1 MRTVMPDSGGIS
13 KGMQCARRHTQMA
26 AIVVCDRPLQTA
38 AMEMAEMPIKRVLI
52 ADDHPLYREA
62 ERAQVERAF
71 PGAETILVRIEHGS
85 RGEDP
90 CRQDLR
96 SDPDRF
102 DDAPGS
108 TDARGVERVVEAA
121 NGVPV
126 VVVSGSL
133 EPHDIRSCIAAGAK
147 AFVPKTIDP
156 QVFSSALNI
165 VAAGGTYVPVEYLH
179 GEPKPVAGRSRPIAR
194 SADTARVRYPPPP
207 GRWPPEQRDWAPVG
221 HSGSHRQ
228 GQFDPYFSAG
238 SARANRAQA
247 AAIAVEMKLFP
258 KPE

>member
-1 MRTVMPDSGGIS
+1 
-13 KGMQCARRHTQMA
+13 
-26 AIVVCDRPLQTA
+26 
-38 AMEMAEMPIKRVLI
+38 MPIKRVLI

-71 PGAETILVRIEHGS
+71 PGAETILVGS
-85 RGEDP
+85 STEAVEKIRADKTF
-90 CRQDLR
+90 DLILI
-96 SDPDRF
+96 DLMM
-102 DDAPGS
+102 PGS

-179 GEPKPVAGRSRPIAR
+179 GEPKPVAGGRGQSPDLLTPREFDILRLLVDGHPNKEIGRRLGIQEVTVKVNLTRIFGRLGAR
-194 SADTARVRYPPPP
+194 
-207 GRWPPEQRDWAPVG
+207 
-221 HSGSHRQ
+221 
-228 GQFDPYFSAG
+228 
-238 SARANRAQA
+238 NRAQA